1 MKEFNIKPIHNPQF
15 ELEVTDKI
23 DNLTKPKGSLGRLEE
38 LAKQICMIQHTL
50 SPRLSN
56 PYNILFASDHGIV
69 EEGVSVSP
77 KEITWQQLYNF
88 LDGGAGI
95 NFLCRQHG
103 FELMLVDAGVD
114 YDLPY
119 ERGII
124 NMKVRKSTRN
134 YLHEAAMTK
143 EEMELCIER
152 GAECVKMAYN
162 KGCNI
167 VSFGEMGIANTSASS
182 LWMSSFAN
190 IPLKQCIGAGA
201 GLQAKGIEHKY
212 QVLKQAQDNFKGEH
226 TAEEIICRFGGYE
239 MVMAVGGMLKAA
251 ELRMIILVDG
261 FIMSNCILAASKLYP
276 EVLQYAIF
284 GHQGDEAG
292 HRILLEHLKASP
304 LLHLNLRLGE
314 GSGAVCAYPI
324 VDSAVRMLNE
334 MDSFKKASITKYF

>member
-1 MKEFNIKPIHNPQF
+1 
-15 ELEVTDKI
+15 
-23 DNLTKPKGSLGRLEE
+23 
-38 LAKQICMIQHTL
+38 
-50 SPRLSN
+50 
-56 PYNILFASDHGIV
+56 
-69 EEGVSVSP
+69 
-77 KEITWQQLYNF
+77 
-88 LDGGAGI
+88 
-95 NFLCRQHG
+95 
-103 FELMLVDAGVD
+103 
-114 YDLPY
+114 
-119 ERGII
+119 
-124 NMKVRKSTRN
+124 MKVRKSTRN

-152 GAECVKMAYN
+152 GAECVEMAYN

-304 LLHLNLRLGE
+304 LLYLNLRLGE

>member
-1 MKEFNIKPIHNPQF
+1 
-15 ELEVTDKI
+15 
-23 DNLTKPKGSLGRLEE
+23 
-38 LAKQICMIQHTL
+38 
-50 SPRLSN
+50 
-56 PYNILFASDHGIV
+56 
-69 EEGVSVSP
+69 
-77 KEITWQQLYNF
+77 
-88 LDGGAGI
+88 
-95 NFLCRQHG
+95 
-103 FELMLVDAGVD
+103 MLVDAGVD

-119 ERGII
+119 DRGII

-134 YLHEAAMTK
+134 YLREAAMTK

-152 GAECVKMAYN
+152 GAECVEMAHN

-239 MVMAVGGMLKAA
+239 MVMAIGGMLKAA

-261 FIMSNCILAASKLYP
+261 FIMSNCILAASQLYP

-334 MDSFKKASITKYF
+334 MDSFKNASITKYF

>member
-1 MKEFNIKPIHNPQF
+1 MKEFNIKPIHDPQF
-15 ELEVTDKI
+15 ELEVIDKI

-119 ERGII
+119 DRGII

-152 GAECVKMAYN
+152 GAECVEMAHN

-284 GHQGDEAG
+284 CHQGDEAG
-292 HRILLEHLKASP
+292 HRILLGHLKASP

>member
-1 MKEFNIKPIHNPQF
+1 MKEFNIKPIHDPQF
-15 ELEVTDKI
+15 ELEVIDKI

-119 ERGII
+119 DRGII

-152 GAECVKMAYN
+152 GAECVEMAHN

-239 MVMAVGGMLKAA
+239 MVMAIGGMLKAA

-261 FIMSNCILAASKLYP
+261 FIMSNCILAASQLYP

>member
-1 MKEFNIKPIHNPQF
+1 MKEFNIKPIHDPQF
-15 ELEVTDKI
+15 ELEVIDKI

-119 ERGII
+119 DRGII

-134 YLHEAAMTK
+134 YLREAAMTK

-152 GAECVKMAYN
+152 GAECVEMAHN

-190 IPLKQCIGAGA
+190 IPLRQCIGAGA

-239 MVMAVGGMLKAA
+239 MVMAIGGMLKAA

-261 FIMSNCILAASKLYP
+261 FIMSNCILAASQLYP

-314 GSGAVCAYPI
+314 GSGSVCAYPI

-334 MDSFKKASITKYF
+334 MDSFKNASITKYF

>member
-1 MKEFNIKPIHNPQF
+1 MKEFNIKPIHDPQF
-15 ELEVTDKI
+15 ELEVIDKI

-119 ERGII
+119 DRGII

-134 YLHEAAMTK
+134 YLREAAMTK

-152 GAECVKMAYN
+152 GAECVEMAHN

-261 FIMSNCILAASKLYP
+261 FIMSNCILAASQLYP

-284 GHQGDEAG
+284 CHQGDEAG

-314 GSGAVCAYPI
+314 GSGSVCAYPI

-334 MDSFKKASITKYF
+334 MDSFKNASITKYF